1 MFSGPE
7 FLLIFLIMLI
17 VLGPVRMA
25 EVAKKVGKFI
35 GYARRTASNL
45 QYQLEDELELKKI
58 REQLPTRV
66 DLESSLGIDE
76 LKKDV
81 NKLKQ
86 PLVDSKGAPTDT
98 SSGHDSTDPVSTETD
113 IETASDAEPQAAP
126 ADSKTKDAES

>member
-25 EVAKKVGKFI
+25 EVAKKIGKFI
-35 GYARRTASNL
+35 GYAKRTASNL
-45 QYQLEDELELKKI
+45 QYQLEDELELQKI

-86 PLVDSKGAPTDT
+86 PIVDLPAT
-98 SSGHDSTDPVSTETD
+98 PVSPPEET
-113 IETASDAEPQAAP
+113 SD
-126 ADSKTKDAES
+126 KTVAESEPSADLDSSEPAKSEQKAKA

>member
-25 EVAKKVGKFI
+25 EVAKKVGQFI

-86 PLVDSKGAPTDT
+86 PLVESHGELADSGKATA
-98 SSGHDSTDPVSTETD
+98 TEANAD
-113 IETASDAEPQAAP
+113 EPQDPPASAP
-126 ADSKTKDAES
+126 AETPKEPES

>member
-35 GYARRTASNL
+35 GYAKRTASNL
-45 QYQLEDELELKKI
+45 QYQLEDELELQKI

-81 NKLKQ
+81 NKLNK
-86 PLVDSKGAPTDT
+86 PFVDLPATPVPEP
-98 SSGHDSTDPVSTETD
+98 DSA
-113 IETASDAEPQAAP
+113 ASEAVAEAEPSADLDSSAP
-126 ADSKTKDAES
+126 PKGEQEAKT

>member
-35 GYARRTASNL
+35 GYAKRTASNL
-45 QYQLEDELELKKI
+45 QYQLEDELELQKI

-66 DLESSLGIDE
+66 DLESSLGVDE

-86 PLVDSKGAPTDT
+86 PFVDLPATSVSAPDKAA
-98 SSGHDSTDPVSTETD
+98 GETV
-113 IETASDAEPQAAP
+113 TQAEPS
-126 ADSKTKDAES
+126 ADLDSPKTPQSEQEPKP

>member
-25 EVAKKVGKFI
+25 EVAKKIGKFI
-35 GYARRTASNL
+35 GYAKRTASNL
-45 QYQLEDELELKKI
+45 QYQLEDELELQKI

-81 NKLKQ
+81 SKLNK
-86 PLVDSKGAPTDT
+86 PFVDLPAT
-98 SSGHDSTDPVSTETD
+98 PVSELD
-113 IETASDAEPQAAP
+113 SAASEAVAEAEPS
-126 ADSKTKDAES
+126 ADLDGPEPPKSEQKANT